1 MRDFYW
7 NLRARMQAA
16 GLWPQGWIA
25 RGACYSLG
33 LALGLFV
40 LEMLLKPFAPAASDS
55 LGGWV
60 KFLLFDA
67 ATLFVI
73 LAFRTLKRRVL
84 WRLRNRLIVT
94 YVFIGVI
101 PAVLLVA
108 MGFIAIYLFAG
119 QFASFVVTSEINSQL
134 RSMQAVNAAVSNEL
148 ASRIEKGEPPTAESL
163 AGLRKRDRAWGRRR
177 VCAWHGTRVLL
188 FSGSTQNASVM
199 SFPGFF
205 NQDGGEFAKAIR
217 EGQPFKEIVRDD
229 NELFLRVASVF
240 QVGPEKLTV
249 VTGEPFDKDLIADI
263 ATNLGEI
270 TLFASGI
277 ALNPQK
283 DDLSPSA
290 VKGRSFETRLFAEPG
305 KSKGGSGVPEGAE
318 KTGASREV
326 DQQVFHPAFTVGSL
340 PAPDGIMD
348 REITFATPLPV
359 VDWKTGDRLRA
370 GALVSVRTRPSV
382 LYTHLF
388 AALGDIAR
396 GVEYMLLAILI
407 LFAVIE
413 LVALIIGTQ
422 MTSTVTGA
430 VAQLYDA
437 TRNVDRGDF
446 SHRIPVK
453 SADQLAQLSLSF
465 NSMTESI
472 EKLIQEQK
480 EKQRLEGEL
489 AIAQEVQAQLFP
501 RQVTELESLEVHG
514 FCRPARTVSGDYY
527 DFLTASSHKLI
538 LAVGDISGKG
548 ISAALLMATIHSAV
562 RAYSVESLPQMR
574 EPVAVGAVAGAGRIM
589 AAWPEGIEVSPG
601 ALLALLNHQLYEST
615 PPEKYATL
623 FLGIYDGRTHRLTYS
638 NGGHLPPI
646 LISENGAV
654 RRLEA
659 GGTVVGLFD
668 NMLYDE
674 GSVQMHPGEIFVAY
688 SDGVT
693 EPENEF
699 GEFGEERLIDLVS
712 VNRHLPLVQIS
723 QAVTSA
729 VDDWIGDNEQPDDIT
744 LVLARPR

>member
-1 MRDFYW
+1 MRESYW
-7 NLRARMQAA
+7 KLRARLLEA

-25 RGACYSLG
+25 RGAWYSLG
-33 LALGLFV
+33 SAIGLFI
-40 LEMLLKPFAPAASDS
+40 LELLLDLFWPAVGEN

-60 KFLLFDA
+60 KFLVFDA
-67 ATLFVI
+67 ALLFCI
-73 LAFRTLKRRVL
+73 LSFRWLKSRIL

-108 MGFIAIYLFAG
+108 MAFITLYLFAG

-134 RSMQAVNAAVSNEL
+134 RSMQAANAAVGNEL
-148 ASRIEKGEPPTAESL
+148 AARIEKGQAPTADSL
-163 AGLRKRDRAWGRRR
+163 AGLRKRDHAWERRR

-188 FSGSTQNASVM
+188 FSAGTQNAALM
-199 SFPGFF
+199 AFPDFF
-205 NQDGGEFAKAIR
+205 NKDDTEFAKAIR
-217 EGQPFKEIVRDD
+217 NGESFKEIVRDND
-229 NELFLRVASVF
+229 QLYLRVASVF
-240 QVGPEKLTV
+240 EVGPEKLTV
-249 VTGEPFDKDLIADI
+249 VTGEPLDRYMLADI
-263 ATNLGEI
+263 AADLGEI
-270 TLFASGI
+270 TLYGAGI
-277 ALNPQK
+277 PLNAEQPADQNQNPAK
-283 DDLSPSA
+283 PH
-290 VKGRSFETRLFAEPG
+290 SFETRIFNQPQKTNSGVSVSEEESA
-305 KSKGGSGVPEGAE
+305 GGSE
-318 KTGASREV
+318 KKN
-326 DQQVFHPAFTVGSL
+326 QVFHSSFSVGSL
-340 PAPDGIMD
+340 SSPSSMMD

-359 VDWKTGDRLRA
+359 VDWKSGERA
-370 GALVSVRTRPSV
+370 GTGALISVHTRPSV
-382 LYTHLF
+382 LYKHLF

-396 GVEYMLLAILI
+396 GVEYILLGILI
-407 LFAVIE
+407 FFAVIE
-413 LVALIIGTQ
+413 LIALIIGTR
-422 MTSTVTGA
+422 MTRTVTGA
-430 VAQLYDA
+430 VAQLDDA
-437 TRNVDRGDF
+437 TKHVDRGDF

-453 SADQLAQLSLSF
+453 SSDQLAQLSLSF

-501 RQVTELESLEVHG
+501 RQVSELESLEVHG

-601 ALLALLNHQLYEST
+601 ALLGLLNHQLYEST

-623 FLGIYDGRTHRLTYS
+623 FLGIYDGRSHRLTYS

-646 LISENGAV
+646 LISKDGGV

-668 NMLYDE
+668 NMTYDE
-674 GSVQMHPGEIFVAY
+674 GSVEMHPGEIFVAY

-699 GEFGEERLIDLVS
+699 GEFGEERLIELVS
-712 VNRHLPLVQIS
+712 ANRRLPLIQIS
-723 QAVTSA
+723 QYVTAA
-729 VDDWIGDNEQPDDIT
+729 VDEWIGDNEQPDDIT
-744 LVLARPR
+744 LVLARAR

>member
-1 MRDFYW
+1 MRESYW
-7 NLRARMQAA
+7 KLRARLLEA
-16 GLWPQGWIA
+16 GLWPQGWVA
-25 RGACYSLG
+25 RGAWYSLG
-33 LALGLFV
+33 SAIGLFI
-40 LEMLLKPFAPAASDS
+40 LELLLDLFWPAVGGN

-60 KFLLFDA
+60 KFLVFDA
-67 ATLFVI
+67 ALLFCI
-73 LAFRTLKRRVL
+73 LSFRWLKRRIL

-108 MGFIAIYLFAG
+108 MAFITLYLFAG

-134 RSMQAVNAAVSNEL
+134 RSMQAANAAVGNEL
-148 ASRIEKGEPPTAESL
+148 AARIEKGQAPTADSL
-163 AGLRKRDRAWGRRR
+163 AGLRKRDHAWERRR

-188 FSGSTQNASVM
+188 FSAGTQNAALM
-199 SFPGFF
+199 AFPDFF
-205 NQDGGEFAKAIR
+205 NKDDTEFAKAIR
-217 EGQPFKEIVRDD
+217 NGESFKEIVRDND
-229 NELFLRVASVF
+229 QLYLRVASVF
-240 QVGPEKLTV
+240 EVGPEKLTV
-249 VTGEPFDKDLIADI
+249 VTGEPLDRYMLADI
-263 ATNLGEI
+263 AADLGEI
-270 TLFASGI
+270 MLYGAGI
-277 ALNPQK
+277 PLNAEQPADQNQNPAK
-283 DDLSPSA
+283 PH
-290 VKGRSFETRLFAEPG
+290 SFETRIFNQPQKTNSGVSVSEEESA
-305 KSKGGSGVPEGAE
+305 GGSE
-318 KTGASREV
+318 KKN
-326 DQQVFHPAFTVGSL
+326 QVFHSSFSVGSL
-340 PAPDGIMD
+340 SSPSSMMD

-359 VDWKTGDRLRA
+359 VDWKSGERA
-370 GALVSVRTRPSV
+370 GTGALISVHTRPSV
-382 LYTHLF
+382 LYKHLF

-396 GVEYMLLAILI
+396 GVEYILLGILI
-407 LFAVIE
+407 FFAVIE
-413 LVALIIGTQ
+413 LIALIIGTR
-422 MTSTVTGA
+422 MTRTVTGA
-430 VAQLYDA
+430 VAQLDDA
-437 TRNVDRGDF
+437 TKHVDRGDF

-453 SADQLAQLSLSF
+453 SSDQLAQLSLSF

-501 RQVTELESLEVHG
+501 RQVSELESLEVHG

-601 ALLALLNHQLYEST
+601 ALLGLLNHQLYEST

-623 FLGIYDGRTHRLTYS
+623 FLGIYDGRSHRLTYS

-646 LISENGAV
+646 LISKDGGV

-668 NMLYDE
+668 NMTYDE
-674 GSVQMHPGEIFVAY
+674 GSVEMHPGEIFVAY

-699 GEFGEERLIDLVS
+699 GEFGEERLIELVS
-712 VNRHLPLVQIS
+712 ANRRLPLIQIS
-723 QAVTSA
+723 QYVTAA
-729 VDDWIGDNEQPDDIT
+729 VDEWIGDNEQPDDIT
-744 LVLARPR
+744 LVLARAR

>member
-1 MRDFYW
+1 MREFYW
-7 NLRARMQAA
+7 KNRARLLTA

-33 LALGLFV
+33 LAIGLFV
-40 LEMLLKPFAPAASDS
+40 LEMLLTLFAPAAGDS

-60 KFLLFDA
+60 KFLVFDA
-67 ATLFVI
+67 SLLFAI
-73 LAFRTLKRRVL
+73 LAFRVLKRRVL

-101 PAVLLVA
+101 PAALLVTMA
-108 MGFIAIYLFAG
+108 LVTIYLFAG

-148 ASRIEKGEPPTAESL
+148 AARIEKGQAPTAESL
-163 AGLRKRDRAWGRRR
+163 VGLRKRDRAWGRRR

-188 FSGSTQNASVM
+188 LSGGEPNPALM
-199 SFPGFF
+199 AFPDFF
-205 NQDGGEFAKAIR
+205 NKDQGEYAKAIR
-217 EGQPFKEIVRDD
+217 EGRPFKEIVRDND
-229 NELFLRVASVF
+229 GLYLRVASVF
-240 QVGPEKLTV
+240 LVGSEKLTV
-249 VTGEPFDKDLIADI
+249 VTGEPLDKDLVADI
-263 ATNLGEI
+263 AANLGEI
-270 TLFASGI
+270 TVYSAGI
-277 ALNPQK
+277 MLDDSRQNDQNSSAAK
-283 DDLSPSA
+283 DR
-290 VKGRSFETRLFAEPG
+290 GFQTRLFAEPEKG
-305 KSKGGSGVPEGAE
+305 KSDSGLRAG
-318 KTGASREV
+318 KT
-326 DQQVFHPAFTVGSL
+326 DPITTDNQQAFRPTFTVGSL
-340 PAPDGIMD
+340 GAPADMMD
-348 REITFATPLPV
+348 REITFGTPLPV
-359 VDWKTGDRLRA
+359 VDWKTGDLARA
-370 GALVSVRTRPSV
+370 GALVRVRTRPSV
-382 LYTHLF
+382 LYSHLF

-396 GVEYMLLAILI
+396 GVEYILLAILI
-407 LFAVIE
+407 FFGVIE
-413 LVALIIGTQ
+413 LVALIIGTR

-430 VAQLYDA
+430 VAHLYDA
-437 TRNVDRGDF
+437 TKHVDRGDF

-501 RQVTELESLEVHG
+501 RQVSELESLEVHG

-601 ALLALLNHQLYEST
+601 ALLGLLNHQLYEST

-623 FLGIYDGRTHRLTYS
+623 FLGIYDGRTHQLTYS

-646 LISENGAV
+646 LIGEDGAV

-668 NMLYDE
+668 NMAYDE

-712 VNRHLPLVQIS
+712 ANRHLPLIQIS

-744 LVLARPR
+744 LVLARAR

>member
-1 MRDFYW
+1 MT
-7 NLRARMQAA
+7 AA
-16 GLWPQGWIA
+16 GLWPQGWVA

-33 LALGLFV
+33 LAVVLFV
-40 LEMLLKPFAPAASDS
+40 LEVVLQVFSPKWGDS
-55 LGGWV
+55 LSGWV

-67 ATLFVI
+67 ALLFSIV
-73 LAFRTLKRRVL
+73 AFRSLRRKIL

-94 YVFIGVI
+94 YIFIGVI
-101 PAVLLVA
+101 PAVLLVVMA
-108 MGFIAIYLFAG
+108 LITIYLFAG

-148 ASRIEKGEPPTAESL
+148 AARLEKGGTLSVESL
-163 AGLRKRDRAWGRRR
+163 AGLKKRDRAWGRRHMA
-177 VCAWHGTRVLL
+177 AWRDGRAIPLESADSAIAMPEFFLKGT
-188 FSGSTQNASVM
+188 ASDPNDV
-199 SFPGFF
+199 
-205 NQDGGEFAKAIR
+205 R
-217 EGQPFKEIVRDD
+217 EGKSFKGIVRE
-229 NELFLRVASVF
+229 NGELYLRVAWMF
-240 QVGPEKLTV
+240 NVGTDKLIV
-249 VTGEPFDKDLIADI
+249 VTSEPLDKNLVAKIAD
-263 ATNLGEI
+263 NLGEI
-270 TLFASGI
+270 TVYAAGFPVEHKQTKPAQEQAERATAAVSAPAKPQADKNGIVIQENNAGGAQGDEQILHPTFSVGTVSASSSM
-277 ALNPQK
+277 A
-283 DDLSPSA
+283 
-290 VKGRSFETRLFAEPG
+290 
-305 KSKGGSGVPEGAE
+305 
-318 KTGASREV
+318 
-326 DQQVFHPAFTVGSL
+326 
-340 PAPDGIMD
+340 D
-348 REITFATPLPV
+348 REITFGTPLSV
-359 VDWKTGDRLRA
+359 VDWSSGENARA
-370 GALVSVRTRPSV
+370 GALVKVRTRPSI

-388 AALGDIAR
+388 AALGDIAT
-396 GVEYMLLAILI
+396 GVEYILLAILI
-407 LFAVIE
+407 FFAVIE
-413 LVALIIGTQ
+413 VVALIIGTR
-422 MTSTVTGA
+422 MTQTVTGA

-437 TRNVDRGDF
+437 TRNVDRGIF

-472 EKLIQEQK
+472 EKLILEQK

-501 RQVTELESLEVHG
+501 RQVSELESLEVHG

-574 EPVAVGAVAGAGRIM
+574 EPVAVGAVAGAGRMM
-589 AAWPEGIEVSPG
+589 AAWPEGIEISPG
-601 ALLALLNHQLYEST
+601 ALLGLLNHQLYEST

-623 FLGIYDGRTHRLTYS
+623 FLGIYDGRSHRLTYS

-646 LISENGAV
+646 LIGRDGAV

-668 NMLYDE
+668 SMTYDE
-674 GSVQMHPGEIFVAY
+674 GCVEMHPGEIFLAY

-693 EPENEF
+693 EPENDF
-699 GEFGEERLIDLVS
+699 GEFGEDRLIDLVS
-712 VNRHLPLVQIS
+712 TNRALPLVQIS
-723 QAVTSA
+723 QTVTAA

-744 LVLARPR
+744 LVLARAR

>member
-1 MRDFYW
+1 MREFYW
-7 NLRARMQAA
+7 KNRARLLTA

-33 LALGLFV
+33 LAIGLFV
-40 LEMLLKPFAPAASDS
+40 LEMLLTLFAPAAGDS

-60 KFLLFDA
+60 KFLVFDA
-67 ATLFVI
+67 SLLFAI
-73 LAFRTLKRRVL
+73 LAFRVLKRRVL

-101 PAVLLVA
+101 PAALLVTMA
-108 MGFIAIYLFAG
+108 LVTIYLFAG

-148 ASRIEKGEPPTAESL
+148 AARIEKGQAPTAESL
-163 AGLRKRDRAWGRRR
+163 VGLRKRDRAWGRRR
-177 VCAWHGTRVLL
+177 VCAWHGSRVLL
-188 FSGSTQNASVM
+188 LSGGEPNPALM
-199 SFPGFF
+199 AFPDFF
-205 NQDGGEFAKAIR
+205 NKDQGEYAKAIR
-217 EGQPFKEIVRDD
+217 EGRPFKEIVRDND
-229 NELFLRVASVF
+229 GLYLRVASVF
-240 QVGPEKLTV
+240 LVGSEKLTV
-249 VTGEPFDKDLIADI
+249 VTGEPLDKDLVADI
-263 ATNLGEI
+263 AANLGEI
-270 TLFASGI
+270 TVYSAGI
-277 ALNPQK
+277 MLDDSRQNDQNSSAAK
-283 DDLSPSA
+283 DR
-290 VKGRSFETRLFAEPG
+290 GFQTRLFAEPERG
-305 KSKGGSGVPEGAE
+305 KSDSGVRAGKADPI
-318 KTGASREV
+318 TT
-326 DQQVFHPAFTVGSL
+326 DNQQAFRPTFTVGSL
-340 PAPDGIMD
+340 GAPADMMD
-348 REITFATPLPV
+348 REITFGTPLRV
-359 VDWKTGDRLRA
+359 VDWKTGDLARA
-370 GALVSVRTRPSV
+370 GALVRVRTRPSV
-382 LYTHLF
+382 LYSHLF

-396 GVEYMLLAILI
+396 GVEYILLAILI
-407 LFAVIE
+407 FFGVIE
-413 LVALIIGTQ
+413 LVALIIGTR

-430 VAQLYDA
+430 VAHLYDA
-437 TRNVDRGDF
+437 TKHVDRGDF

-501 RQVTELESLEVHG
+501 RQVSELESLEVHG

-574 EPVAVGAVAGAGRIM
+574 EPLAVGAVAGAGRIM

-601 ALLALLNHQLYEST
+601 ALLGLLNHQLYEST

-623 FLGIYDGRTHRLTYS
+623 FLGIYDGRTHQLTYS

-646 LISENGAV
+646 LIGEDGAV

-668 NMLYDE
+668 NMAYDE

-712 VNRHLPLVQIS
+712 ANRHLPLIQIS

-744 LVLARPR
+744 LVLARAR

>member
-1 MRDFYW
+1 MRESYW
-7 NLRARMQAA
+7 KLRTRMMAA
-16 GLWPQGWIA
+16 DLWPQGWIA

-33 LALGLFV
+33 LAVGFLALKLL
-40 LEMLLKPFAPAASDS
+40 LELFAPSAGNS

-67 ATLFVI
+67 ALLFSI
-73 LAFRTLKRRVL
+73 LAFHWLRRRIL

-108 MGFIAIYLFAG
+108 MALITLYGLAG
-119 QFASFVVTSEINSQL
+119 QFAIFMVTSEIDAQL
-134 RSMQAVNAAVSNEL
+134 RSLEAVNAAVGNEL
-148 ASRIEKGEPPTAESL
+148 AASLERGESPTTQSL
-163 AGLRKRDRAWGRRR
+163 SGLRKRDAAWGRRR
-177 VCAWHGTRVLL
+177 VCAWHGDRLLSLGDKSDGPPLSLPSFVKGGLREITRDR
-188 FSGSTQNASVM
+188 
-199 SFPGFF
+199 
-205 NQDGGEFAKAIR
+205 DG
-217 EGQPFKEIVRDD
+217 
-229 NELFLRVASVF
+229 LHLRVVTLLSV
-240 QVGPEKLTV
+240 GSKTLTV
-249 VTGEPFDKDLIADI
+249 VTSEPFDKELVGKIA
-263 ATNLGEI
+263 AGMGEI
-270 TLFASGI
+270 
-277 ALNPQK
+277 
-283 DDLSPSA
+283 A
-290 VKGRSFETRLFAEPG
+290 VNVGVVTRAG
-305 KSKGGSGVPEGAE
+305 KSGTSIDFRSGS
-318 KTGASREV
+318 
-326 DQQVFHPAFTVGSL
+326 AFTVGTV
-340 PAPDGIMD
+340 PAALGSMD
-348 REITFATPLPV
+348 REVSFFAPLPV
-359 VDWKTGDRLRA
+359 LDWDTGERA
-370 GALVSVRTRPSV
+370 VGGAVIRVWTRPSM
-382 LYTHLF
+382 LYAHLF
-388 AALGDIAR
+388 AALGDFAR
-396 GVEYMLLAILI
+396 GVEYILLAIFI
-407 LFAVIE
+407 IFAVIE
-413 LVALIIGTQ
+413 LIALIIGTR
-422 MTSTVTGA
+422 MTRTVTGA

-437 TRNVDRGDF
+437 TKHVDRGDF

-501 RQVTELESLEVHG
+501 RQVSELESLEVHG

-574 EPVAVGAVAGAGRIM
+574 EPVAVGAVAGAGRVM
-589 AAWPEGIEVSPG
+589 AAWPEGIEISPG
-601 ALLALLNHQLYEST
+601 ALLGLLNHQLYEST

-623 FLGIYDGRTHRLTYS
+623 FLGIYDGRSHQLTYS

-646 LISENGAV
+646 LISENGAM

-668 NMLYDE
+668 NMTYDE
-674 GSVQMHPGEIFVAY
+674 GRVEMHPGEIFIAY

-712 VNRHLPLVQIS
+712 TNRHLPLLQIS
-723 QAVTSA
+723 QVVTSA

-744 LVLARPR
+744 LVLARAR

>member
-1 MRDFYW
+1 MRESYW
-7 NLRARMQAA
+7 KLRARLLEA
-16 GLWPQGWIA
+16 GLWPQGWVA
-25 RGACYSLG
+25 RGAWYSLG
-33 LALGLFV
+33 SAIGLFI
-40 LEMLLKPFAPAASDS
+40 LELLLDLFWPAVGEN

-60 KFLLFDA
+60 KFLVFDA
-67 ATLFVI
+67 ALLFCI
-73 LAFRTLKRRVL
+73 LSFRWLKRRIL

-108 MGFIAIYLFAG
+108 MAFITLYLFAG

-134 RSMQAVNAAVSNEL
+134 RSMQAANAAVGNEL
-148 ASRIEKGEPPTAESL
+148 AARIEKGQAPTADSL
-163 AGLRKRDRAWGRRR
+163 AGLRKRDHAWERRR

-188 FSGSTQNASVM
+188 FSAGTQNAALM
-199 SFPGFF
+199 AFPDFF
-205 NQDGGEFAKAIR
+205 NKDDTEFAKAIR
-217 EGQPFKEIVRDD
+217 NGESFKEIVRDND
-229 NELFLRVASVF
+229 QLYLRVASVF
-240 QVGPEKLTV
+240 EVGPEKLTV
-249 VTGEPFDKDLIADI
+249 VTGEPLDRYMLADI
-263 ATNLGEI
+263 AADLGEI
-270 TLFASGI
+270 TLYGAGI
-277 ALNPQK
+277 PLNAEQPADQNQNPAK
-283 DDLSPSA
+283 PH
-290 VKGRSFETRLFAEPG
+290 SFETRIFNQPQKTNSGVSVSEEESA
-305 KSKGGSGVPEGAE
+305 GGSE
-318 KTGASREV
+318 KKN
-326 DQQVFHPAFTVGSL
+326 QVFHSSFSVGSL
-340 PAPDGIMD
+340 SSPSSMMD

-359 VDWKTGDRLRA
+359 VDWKSGERA
-370 GALVSVRTRPSV
+370 GTGALISVHTRPSV
-382 LYTHLF
+382 LYKHLF

-396 GVEYMLLAILI
+396 GVEYILLGILI
-407 LFAVIE
+407 FFAVIE
-413 LVALIIGTQ
+413 LIALIIGTR
-422 MTSTVTGA
+422 MTRTVTGA
-430 VAQLYDA
+430 VAQLDDA
-437 TRNVDRGDF
+437 TKHVDRGDF

-453 SADQLAQLSLSF
+453 SSDQLAQLSLSF

-501 RQVTELESLEVHG
+501 RQVSELESLEVHG

-601 ALLALLNHQLYEST
+601 ALLGLLNHQLYEST

-623 FLGIYDGRTHRLTYS
+623 FLGIYDGRSHRLTYS

-646 LISENGAV
+646 LISKDGGV

-668 NMLYDE
+668 NMTYDE
-674 GSVQMHPGEIFVAY
+674 GSVEMHPGEIFVAY

-699 GEFGEERLIDLVS
+699 GEFGEERLIELVS
-712 VNRHLPLVQIS
+712 ANRRLPLIQIS
-723 QAVTSA
+723 QYVTAA
-729 VDDWIGDNEQPDDIT
+729 VDEWIGDNEQPDDIT
-744 LVLARPR
+744 LVLARAR

>member
-1 MRDFYW
+1 MREFYW
-7 NLRARMQAA
+7 KLRARMTEA
-16 GLWPQGWIA
+16 GLWPKGWIA

-33 LALGLFV
+33 LAVGLFV
-40 LEMLLKPFAPAASDS
+40 LEMLLKLVSTAASES
-55 LGGWV
+55 LSGWV
-60 KFLLFDA
+60 KFLVFDA
-67 ATLFVI
+67 ALLFSI
-73 LAFRTLKRRVL
+73 LAFRTLKRRIL

-108 MGFIAIYLFAG
+108 MAVITIYLFAG

-148 ASRIEKGEPPTAESL
+148 AARIEKGQSPTAESL
-163 AGLRKRDRAWGRRR
+163 AGLRKRDRAWERRR

-188 FSGSTQNASVM
+188 LSGGSPNLPPLV
-199 SFPGFF
+199 FPDFF
-205 NQDGGEFAKAIR
+205 NKDQGEYAKAIR
-217 EGQPFKEIVRDD
+217 EGLPFKQIVRDND
-229 NELFLRVASVF
+229 QLYLRVASVF
-240 QVGPEKLTV
+240 QVGSETLTV
-249 VTGEPFDKDLIADI
+249 VTGEPLDKDLVADI
-263 ATNLGEI
+263 AANLGEI
-270 TLFASGI
+270 TVYSAGI
-277 ALNPQK
+277 VLDESHPNYQNPNAPNQH
-283 DDLSPSA
+283 
-290 VKGRSFETRLFAEPG
+290 SFETRLFDEREKA
-305 KSKGGSGVPEGAE
+305 KDGSAVPESKAAPTANGE
-318 KTGASREV
+318 
-326 DQQVFHPAFTVGSL
+326 VFHPTFTVGSL
-340 PAPDGIMD
+340 ADPADMMD
-348 REITFATPLPV
+348 REITFGTPLPV
-359 VDWKTGDRLRA
+359 VDWKTGDLARA
-370 GALVSVRTRPSV
+370 GALVRVRTRPSV

-396 GVEYMLLAILI
+396 GVEYILLAIFI
-407 LFAVIE
+407 FFAVIE
-413 LVALIIGTQ
+413 LVALIIGTR
-422 MTSTVTGA
+422 MTTTVTGA
-430 VAQLYDA
+430 VAQLYNA

-453 SADQLAQLSLSF
+453 SSDQLAQLSLSF

-472 EKLIQEQK
+472 EKLILEQK
-480 EKQRLEGEL
+480 EKQRLESEL

-501 RQVTELESLEVHG
+501 RQVSELESLEVHG

-601 ALLALLNHQLYEST
+601 ALLGLLNHQLYEST

-623 FLGIYDGRTHRLTYS
+623 FLGIYDGRTHQLTYS

-646 LISENGAV
+646 LIGENGAV

-668 NMLYDE
+668 NMTYDE
-674 GSVQMHPGEIFVAY
+674 GSVQMHPGEIFLAY

-712 VNRHLPLVQIS
+712 ANRHLPLIQIS

-744 LVLARPR
+744 LVLARAR